1 MARGIM
7 ANLMNVNRS
16 VTGLSDE
23 SRGLRLPRMNQ
34 FPKLLRPAVKV
45 PVGLSGGQV
54 SQGAVLAGKPSV
66 VLPEMTS
73 DVIDLS
79 AGYAV
84 ENVKLDRNGTR
95 GWSGLGFSQ
104 LLGRMLGSQR
114 TTRP

>member
-16 VTGLSDE
+16 VTGMAEE
-23 SRGLRLPRMNQ
+23 SRGLRLPTMNQ
-34 FPKLLRPAVKV
+34 FPKLSRPAVKS
-45 PVGLSGGQV
+45 PVVG
-54 SQGAVLAGKPSV
+54 GAVLAGKSSV

-84 ENVKLDRNGTR
+84 ENVKLDRSGTR